1 MFKKLT
7 FPLIAALAFAGNAF
21 AADYTGRFEKRAK
34 PISGTWTLAE
44 VDGKQV
50 IRFNNDFKTKK
61 GPDLKIFLSK
71 KTVANLKKKP
81 TFIAPVRLGPIDG
94 IKGAQEYVVPDDIN
108 LDDFESILIHCEKFN
123 ILWGGFDI
131 PEKSAASTDTPK
143 DSYES
148 SFGS

>member
-1 MFKKLT
+1 MLNKIIL
-7 FPLIAALAFAGNAF
+7 PVIAALAFAGNAF
-21 AADYTGRFEKRAK
+21 AADYTGYFEKRAK
-34 PISGTWTLAE
+34 PISGTWTLAD

-71 KTVANLKKKP
+71 KPIADLKKRPK
-81 TFIAPVRLGPIDG
+81 FIAPVSLDLIDS

-108 LDDFESILIHCEKFN
+108 LDDFESILIHCEKYN

-131 PEKSAASTDTPK
+131 PEKGAVSTVVPK
-143 DSYES
+143 ESYGS